1 MVATISILC
10 YDREVHIFGRI
21 FLKIA
26 ANAGILYAA
35 KIYTH
40 GIEVTGGPYTLLII
54 AMVLALLNTFLKPVL
69 RLITTP
75 LRWITFGLFN
85 IVISLAILGIADQ
98 LLVSLAIT
106 DTTTFFWL
114 SIAIGFV
121 NAII

>member
-1 MVATISILC
+1 M
-10 YDREVHIFGRI
+10 HIFGRI

-35 KIYTH
+35 DMYAH
-40 GIEVTGGPYTLLII
+40 GIQLTGGYYTLAGI
-54 AMVLALLNTFLKPVL
+54 AAVLALLNTFLKPVL

-85 IVISLAILGIADQ
+85 IVISLAILWIADQ

-114 SIAIGFV
+114 SIVIGFV